1 MFSSQEPLTRET
13 YSTSTSGIVSDNVR
27 SIVIDESKGILY
39 AGTFGG
45 ISSYDGTDWET
56 YTTSEGL
63 ISDNVFDLHVD
74 ASGNLYAATA

>member
-1 MFSSQEPLTRET
+1 
-13 YSTSTSGIVSDNVR
+13 
-27 SIVIDESKGILY
+27 VIDESKGILY